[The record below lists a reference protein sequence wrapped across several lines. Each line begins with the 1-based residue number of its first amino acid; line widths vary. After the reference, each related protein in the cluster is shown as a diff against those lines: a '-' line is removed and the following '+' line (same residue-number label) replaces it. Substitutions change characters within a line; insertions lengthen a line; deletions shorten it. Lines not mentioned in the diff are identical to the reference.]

1 MIESSNQGLL
11 SKASHVRDSEGLVP
25 TPDAEGDWGSGMN
38 ASGID
43 AKDRAEISAR
53 LNELTRKSRINAE
66 PSTFVVKAKKKGV
79 LMPVVVN
86 LATILGVALAVF
98 FLVRVFGKEEAET
111 AENGV
116 ALQSTEGKLIAELKK
131 ESASQLDAKDRQIAE
146 IQQRMAELDR
156 QKNDLTLSMEAR
168 IKAREGELKATMAVE
183 IEAERQRL
191 LAQGLS
197 EAAVQDRIRKFEA
210 EKNAE
215 YSRQIAAFQ
224 KQAEAERSAEEAR
237 LAAVRAEY
245 EANMAGLADERKKI
259 QAEAQRREE
268 SLRASLDAKAAS
280 MAAENAQNLAGLE
293 AAKAELARLED
304 QKKKAAGA
312 DEKVA
317 ALYASVKKA
326 LDEKRYADAALQ
338 AAALRSYLDDP
349 EVLALSSMA
358 ARRQADVFASE
369 SLGELARIQLDRAS
383 VDTGKLLR
391 QAELLQSIQNAV
403 AEGRKLADSG
413 DRRGAEARYNEALS
427 LVPDI
432 MAAHSYFLSRSDAD
446 NAKRTAALLDSLS
459 AANDAYRAR
468 DYAAVAA
475 RYEDA
480 LAFLPISAEERH
492 DLVSRVMEAGSDAS
506 DKARRTSQSKAA
518 KSVLDQSQRDLKA
531 GNWEKAYAGFLSI
544 LEGFP
549 SSEQAAAAARG
560 ARGAFD
566 GMMKETSTGGEES
579 RKQAAELQARVDE
592 LTKQVEAASIAKDE
606 AVRLA
611 RTEDAETL
619 RGLMAVK
626 DKAIADLEAAL
637 KQAQEQSLASQGGTG
652 GTAAQAASA
661 DTAATIAA
669 LKAENDRLQDAA
681 ARYDAILS
689 AYRNYFPGTEGQA
702 ARAQDATQVYGN
714 LMAFLA
720 DPATDAAFPGLAST
734 VKGLFLELRT
744 STATASTRDEVDI
757 CLRFVDIMKNYPAQA
772 DRDRELKAL
781 ESEYSRQPTLLALI
795 REMERKLGVSAK
807 P

>member
-1 MIESSNQGLL
+1 MSESSNQGLL
-11 SKASHVRDSEGLVP
+11 SKASHMRESEGPVSAP
-25 TPDAEGDWGSGMN
+25 GTEGDWG
-38 ASGID
+38 SGID

-98 FLVRVFGKEEAET
+98 FLVRFFGQEEAET
-111 AENGV
+111 ADNGV

-168 IKAREGELKATMAVE
+168 IKARESELKATMAAE

-215 YSRQIAAFQ
+215 FSRQIAAYQ

-245 EANMAGLADERKKI
+245 EANMASLADERKKI
-259 QAEAQRREE
+259 QAEAQKREE
-268 SLRASLDAKAAS
+268 ALRASLDAKAAS
-280 MAAENAQNLAGLE
+280 LAAENAQNLAGLE

-338 AAALRSYLDDP
+338 AAALRNYLDDP

-358 ARRQADVFASE
+358 ARRSADVFASE

-403 AEGRKLADSG
+403 TEGKRLADSG
-413 DRRGAEARYNEALS
+413 DRRGAEAKYNEALG

-432 MAAHSYFLSRSDAD
+432 MAAHSYFLSRSDAED
-446 NAKRTAALLDSLS
+446 AKRTQALLDSLS

-506 DKARRTSQSKAA
+506 EKAKKTTQSKAA
-518 KSVLDQSQRDLKA
+518 KSVLDQGQRDLKA

-549 SSEQAAAAARG
+549 ASDQAAAAARG
-560 ARGAFD
+560 ARSAFD
-566 GMMKETSTGGEES
+566 GMMRESSAGGEES

-592 LTKQVEAASIAKDE
+592 LTKQVEAASLSRDE

-619 RGLMAVK
+619 RSLLAEK
-626 DKAIADLEAAL
+626 EKAIADLEAAL
-637 KQAQEQSLASQGGTG
+637 KTAQEQSLASQGGTG
-652 GTAAQAASA
+652 GNPAQGTTA

-669 LKAENDRLQDAA
+669 LKAENDRLMDAA
-681 ARYDAILS
+681 SRYDAMLS
-689 AYRNYFPGTEGQA
+689 AYRNYFPGGEGQA
-702 ARAQDATQVYGN
+702 TLAQDATQVYGK

-720 DPATDAAFPGLAST
+720 DPATSAAFPGLDVT

-744 STATASTRDEVDI
+744 STATASTRDEADI
-757 CLRFVDIMKNYPAQA
+757 CLRFVDILRSYPAQA
-772 DRDRELKAL
+772 DRERELRAL
-781 ESEYSRQPTLLALI
+781 ESEYGRQPALLSLI
-795 REMERKLGVSAK
+795 KEMEKRLGLGGT

>member
-1 MIESSNQGLL
+1 MSMSSNVGLL
-11 SKASHVRDSEGLVP
+11 GKASHLRDSEGLAS
-25 TPDAEGDWGSGMN
+25 TPATEGDWG
-38 ASGID
+38 SGID

-53 LNELTRKSRINAE
+53 LNELTQKSRINAE

-156 QKNDLTLSMEAR
+156 QKSDLAFSMEAR
-168 IKAREGELKATMAVE
+168 IKAKETELKATMAAE

-191 LAQGLS
+191 LALGLS

-224 KQAEAERSAEEAR
+224 KQAEAERSAQEAK

-245 EANMAGLADERKKI
+245 EANMASLADERKKI
-259 QAEAQRREE
+259 QAEAQKREE
-268 SLRASLDAKAAS
+268 ALRASLDAKAAS
-280 MAAENAQNLAGLE
+280 MAAENAQNLAGLQS
-293 AAKAELARLED
+293 AKAELARLED

-312 DEKVA
+312 DEKVT

-349 EVLALSSMA
+349 EVLAMSSLA
-358 ARRQADVFASE
+358 ARRPADVFASE

-383 VDTGKLLR
+383 VDSGKLLR

-403 AEGRKLADSG
+403 AEGKRLADSG
-413 DRRGAEARYNEALS
+413 DRRAAEAKYNEALG

-459 AANDAYRAR
+459 AANEAYRAR

-506 DKARRTSQSKAA
+506 EKARRTTQSKAA

-531 GNWEKAYAGFLSI
+531 GNWGKAYAGFLSI

-549 SSEQAAAAARG
+549 NSDQAAAAARG
-560 ARGAFD
+560 ARSAFD
-566 GMMKETSTGGEES
+566 GMMKEASAGGDEG

-619 RGLMAVK
+619 RSLMAEK

-637 KQAQEQSLASQGGTG
+637 RQAQEQSLASQGGAGGTG
-652 GTAAQAASA
+652 GQAGASA

-681 ARYDAILS
+681 SRYDAILS
-689 AYRNYFPGTEGQA
+689 AYRNYFPGGEGQA

-720 DPATDAAFPGLAST
+720 DPATDAAFPGLATT

-744 STATASTRDEVDI
+744 STAATSTRDEVDI

-781 ESEYSRQPTLLALI
+781 ESEYSRQPALLALI
-795 REMERKLGVSAK
+795 REMERKLGLNAR

>member
-1 MIESSNQGLL
+1 MNTSGNEGLL
-11 SKASHVRDSEGLVP
+11 SKASHLRDSEGFVP
-25 TPDAEGDWGSGMN
+25 TAGAERDWG
-38 ASGID
+38 SGID

-98 FLVRVFGKEEAET
+98 FLIRVFGREEAET

-131 ESASQLDAKDRQIAE
+131 ESASQLDAKDREIAE

-156 QKNDLTLSMEAR
+156 QKNDLTLSMESR
-168 IKAREGELKATMAVE
+168 IKAKETELKATMAAE

-191 LAQGLS
+191 LALGLS

-215 YSRQIAAFQ
+215 FSRQIAAFQ
-224 KQAEAERSAEEAR
+224 KQAEADRSAEEAR

-245 EANMAGLADERKKI
+245 EANMASLADERKKI
-259 QAEAQRREE
+259 QAESQKREE
-268 SLRASLDAKAAS
+268 ALRASLDAKAAS
-280 MAAENAQNLAGLE
+280 MAAENAQNLAGLQ
-293 AAKAELARLED
+293 AAQAELARLEE

-317 ALYASVKKA
+317 SLYASVKKA

-349 EVLALSSMA
+349 EVLSLSSMA
-358 ARRQADVFASE
+358 ARRPADVFASE

-383 VDTGKLLR
+383 VDSGKLLR

-413 DRRGAEARYNEALS
+413 DRRGAEARYNEALG

-475 RYEDA
+475 RYEEA

-506 DKARRTSQSKAA
+506 DKARRTTQTRAA

-549 SSEQAAAAARG
+549 SSDQAAAAARG

-566 GMMKETSTGGEES
+566 GLMKQASAGGDEA
-579 RKQAAELQARVDE
+579 RKQAAELEARVDE
-592 LTKQVEAASIAKDE
+592 LTRQVEAASIAKDE

-619 RGLMAVK
+619 RGLMAEK

-637 KQAQEQSLASQGGTG
+637 RKAQEQTLSSQGGAGAT
-652 GTAAQAASA
+652 TAGS

-669 LKAENDRLQDAA
+669 LKAENERLQDAA
-681 ARYDAILS
+681 SRYDAILS
-689 AYRNYFPGTEGQA
+689 AYRNYFPGGEGQA
-702 ARAQDATQVYGN
+702 GRAQDATQVYGN

-720 DPATDAAFPGLAST
+720 DPATDAAFPGLATT

-744 STATASTRDEVDI
+744 STATASTRDEADI
-757 CLRFVDIMKNYPAQA
+757 CLRFVDILRNYPDQA
-772 DRDRELKAL
+772 DRERELRAL
-781 ESEYSRQPTLLALI
+781 ESEYSRQPSLLSLI
-795 REMERKLGVSAK
+795 KEMERKLGMASK

>member
-1 MIESSNQGLL
+1 MSEISNEGLL
-11 SKASHVRDSEGLVP
+11 SKASHVRE
-25 TPDAEGDWGSGMN
+25 TEGDWGSGME

-79 LMPVVVN
+79 LMPVIVN

-98 FLVRVFGKEEAET
+98 FLVRFFGREEAET
-111 AENGV
+111 SDNGV

-156 QKNDLTLSMEAR
+156 QKTDLALSMETR
-168 IKAREGELKATMAVE
+168 IKARESELKATMAAE

-191 LAQGLS
+191 LALGLS

-215 YSRQIAAFQ
+215 FSRQIAAFQ

-245 EANMAGLADERKKI
+245 ESNMAGLADERKKI

-268 SLRASLDAKAAS
+268 ALRASLDAKAAS
-280 MAAENAQNLAGLE
+280 MAAENAQNLAGLQ
-293 AAKAELARLED
+293 AAQAELARLEE

-349 EVLALSSMA
+349 EVLALSSMP
-358 ARRQADVFASE
+358 ARRPADIFASE

-403 AEGRKLADSG
+403 AEGRKLADAG
-413 DRRGAEARYNEALS
+413 DRRGAEARYNEALG

-459 AANDAYRAR
+459 AANDAYRAK
-468 DYAAVAA
+468 DYAVVAA

-492 DLVSRVMEAGSDAS
+492 DLVSRVMEAGSQAS
-506 DKARRTSQSKAA
+506 DKARKTTQSKAA

-531 GNWEKAYAGFLSI
+531 GNWEKAYTGFLSI

-560 ARGAFD
+560 ARSAFD
-566 GMMKETSTGGEES
+566 GMMKESSASGEES
-579 RKQAAELQARVDE
+579 RKQAVELQARVDE
-592 LTKQVEAASIAKDE
+592 LTRQVEAASIAKDE

-619 RGLMAVK
+619 RSLMAEK

-637 KQAQEQSLASQGGTG
+637 KKAQEQSLASQGGAG
-652 GTAAQAASA
+652 GTAATAAAAAANS

-681 ARYDAILS
+681 SRYDAILS
-689 AYRNYFPGTEGQA
+689 AYRNYFPGADGQE
-702 ARAQDATQVYGN
+702 ARAQDATQVYGK

-720 DPATDAAFPGLAST
+720 DPATSAAFPGLDTT

-744 STATASTRDEVDI
+744 STVTASTRDEADI
-757 CLRFVDIMKNYPAQA
+757 CLRFVDILRNYPDQA
-772 DRDRELKAL
+772 DRERELRAL
-781 ESEYSRQPTLLALI
+781 ESEYDRQPGLLALI
-795 REMERKLGVSAK
+795 KEMERRLGVAAK